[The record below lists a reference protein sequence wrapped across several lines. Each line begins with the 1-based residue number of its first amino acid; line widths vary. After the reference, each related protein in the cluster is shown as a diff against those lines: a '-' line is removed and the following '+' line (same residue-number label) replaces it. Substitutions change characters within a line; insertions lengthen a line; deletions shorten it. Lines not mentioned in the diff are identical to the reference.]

1 MCACVCISVC
11 MHACMCVLQA
21 KECMHACTCTHAYVH
36 VCAQACVHV
45 FVCTCLHECI
55 RVVCAS
61 VLLSDMHCSVPD
73 DPPVGHTH
81 PPGTPGPA
89 SGTRPPQ
96 RPHKWRQA
104 AHPHPAAG
112 WPRPGAAALH
122 LPPCTCG
129 CRRRAGDRSCPWS
142 TPGTACHAPEWGE
155 AGWEGGSGRAAR
167 LFVSMVCSQCSAPHL
182 GGQEGGGREVSV

>member
-112 WPRPGAAALH
+112 WPHPPTWNTRASSGHQTTPAATHMEAGCTPAPSSRLATSRRRCPAPASLH
-122 LPPCTCG
+122 LRMPPPC
-129 CRRRAGDRSCPWS
+129 RRS
-142 TPGTACHAPEWGE
+142 
-155 AGWEGGSGRAAR
+155 
-167 LFVSMVCSQCSAPHL
+167 LVSMVHSRYSLP
-182 GGQEGGGREVSV
+182 RT